1 MENQRLKFVQDFIGM
16 QFTGSPSPYG
26 HWLYG
31 KVVSA
36 VMDLEVSSIFVLASD
51 RRNIR
56 ATDEVVRHNK

>member
-1 MENQRLKFVQDFIGM
+1 MENQRLKFVKDFIGM

-36 VMDLEVSSIFVLASD
+36 NEKSVELEF
-51 RRNIR
+51 
-56 ATDEVVRHNK
+56 TVRKEMTNPVGMLHDG